1 VRSLPTKRN
10 SDGTFRNGNKPRKTT
25 VRTVRARWVEAE
37 GLRLK
42 QMGMSYETIAAHI
55 TAVGRGLEQPAVA
68 LLDGVTFPTN
78 YKISKP
84 SVYLAV
90 KAALAA
96 APLHEAEEYRQLQT
110 DRCEEMYFAMQPGIR
125 AGSPP
130 HVSSAVKVLQHQAD
144 LQGLSAKD
152 TNPGLQAF
160 VINIHCG
167 DDADQQHHAIPL
179 PPAIDV
185 TSTPATQRS
194 RPLSERK
201 VST

>member
-1 VRSLPTKRN
+1 MRSLPTKRN

-25 VRTVRARWVEAE
+25 LRTVRARWVEAE

-42 QMGMSYETIAAHI
+42 QMGMSYEAIATHI
-55 TAVGRGLEQPAVA
+55 TAVGRGLKPPVVA

-96 APLHEAEEYRQLQT
+96 APRHEAEEYRQLQT
-110 DRCEEMYFAMQPGIR
+110 DRCEELLFALQPGIR

-144 LQGLSAKD
+144 LQGLIAKD
-152 TNPGLQAF
+152 SNRSLQAF
-160 VINIHCG
+160 QINLHLG
-167 DDADQQHHAIPL
+167 DAEKRQAAIPL
-179 PPAIDV
+179 SPSDD
-185 TSTPATQRS
+185 
-194 RPLSERK
+194 SEE
-201 VST
+201 

>member
-1 VRSLPTKRN
+1 MRSLTTKRN
-10 SDGTFRNGNKPRKTT
+10 SDGTFRNGNKPRTTT

-42 QMGMSYETIAAHI
+42 QMGMSYEAIATHI
-55 TAVGRGLEQPAVA
+55 TTVGRGLEPPVVA

-78 YKISKP
+78 YKISKV

-96 APLHEAEEYRQLQT
+96 APRHEAEEYRQLQT
-110 DRCEEMYFAMQPGIR
+110 DRCEELLFALQPGIR

-144 LQGLSAKD
+144 LQGLTAENASV
-152 TNPGLQAF
+152 GMQAF
-160 VINIHCG
+160 QIIIHTH
-167 DDADQQHHAIPL
+167 DDADAHGAIPL
-179 PPAIDV
+179 PPSDE
-185 TSTPATQRS
+185 
-194 RPLSERK
+194 SEE
-201 VST
+201 

>member
-1 VRSLPTKRN
+1 MRSLPTKRN

-25 VRTVRARWVEAE
+25 VRSLRARWVEAE

-42 QMGMSYETIAAHI
+42 QMGMSYEAIATHI
-55 TAVGRGLEQPAVA
+55 IAVGRGLEAPLIA
-68 LLDGVTFPTN
+68 LLDGVIFPTN

-96 APLHEAEEYRQLQT
+96 APQHEAEEYRQLQT
-110 DRCEEMYFAMQPGIR
+110 DRCEELLFALQPGIR

-144 LQGLSAKD
+144 LQGLTAENASV
-152 TNPGLQAF
+152 GMQAF
-160 VINIHCG
+160 QIIIHTH
-167 DDADQQHHAIPL
+167 DDADVRGAIPL
-179 PPAIDV
+179 SP
-185 TSTPATQRS
+185 SNE
-194 RPLSERK
+194 SEE
-201 VST
+201 